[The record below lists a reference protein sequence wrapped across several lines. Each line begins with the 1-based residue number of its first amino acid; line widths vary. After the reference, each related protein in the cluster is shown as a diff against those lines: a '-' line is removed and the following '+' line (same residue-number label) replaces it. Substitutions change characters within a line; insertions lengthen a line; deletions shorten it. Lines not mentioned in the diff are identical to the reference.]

1 MDEGSPLGFV
11 GPVNQVF
18 LVHHPDT
25 RVVVVDLNSISIE
38 RFSEVLIKLTNIEV
52 RN

>member
-18 LVHHPDT
+18 LVHHSDT